1 MAVHP
6 TRRCFLLLL
15 GASTTIGLAGCPDD
29 GLSDGEE
36 SPTETRSSD
45 AADDSDVTDLLLI
58 RTAEQHTL
66 ASSVLEAYRA
76 VTIQDGGVL
85 RLEPDAALQL
95 HPQRG
100 Q

>member
-1 MAVHP
+1 LP
-6 TRRCFLLLL
+6 
-15 GASTTIGLAGCPDD
+15 
-29 GLSDGEE
+29 DGEE

-45 AADDSDVTDLLLI
+45 AADDSDVTDLLDSDVTDLLLI

-76 VTIQDGGVL
+76 VAIQDGGVL